1 MKTKILM
8 VCLGNICRSPL
19 AEGILA
25 SKLPSEH
32 YIVDSAGTGNYHL
45 GGNPDSRS
53 IAVAKSKGIDISQQ
67 KARQFTAQDYNDFDY
82 IFAMD
87 SSNYQNILALAPN
100 QKSKEKVKLI
110 LNELFENEN
119 VDVPDPYF
127 GLENGF
133 EIVYKMLDEV
143 CESISE
149 NLKKR
154 HQ

>member
-1 MKTKILM
+1 M

-32 YIVDSAGTGNYHL
+32 FFVDSAGTGDYHI
-45 GGNPDSRS
+45 GKIPDHRS
-53 IAVAKSKGIDISQQ
+53 VAIAKLNGIDITNQ
-67 KARQFTAQDYNDFDY
+67 KARQFTSKDFEDFDY
-82 IFAMD
+82 IYAMD
-87 SSNYQNILALAPN
+87 YSNYQNILKLAPN
-100 QKSKEKVKLI
+100 LESTQKVKLI

-133 EIVYKMLDEV
+133 PQVYEMLDQV
-143 CESISE
+143 CEEIAYK
-149 NLKKR
+149 LKKK
-154 HQ
+154 HL